1 MLLFF
6 CYFMKYFCELNNQMK
21 RPSIKDIAKLAG
33 VSVATV
39 SYVLNRKEGQRIGEE
54 TRKKIFE
61 IAETINYTPNK
72 IAKSLKTNK
81 TKLLGL
87 IVADISNEFYS
98 HIARNLEDEALRLGY
113 TLIIGSSDENAEK
126 FTKLTELFSEQQV
139 DGMIVAPVSG
149 SEKTLDD
156 LIKIKYPVVT
166 IDRYLKGV
174 AIPGITIDNQE
185 IAEHTTKLLISKDF
199 DKIIYIG
206 YKTELT
212 HLLDR
217 QYGFEKAVRSS
228 EKPVEIHYLLVGLE
242 NIAREVHVLLEKLLG
257 KAPENTAL
265 YFSSNKLAVAGL
277 SYLVKNNIKVPEQ
290 VSIVAFDET
299 DAYDLF
305 PTEITY
311 IQQPIEEMASEAI
324 KLLDGQIS
332 NYITT
337 EKRITLSAKLI
348 SKASLK
354 SSV

>member
-1 MLLFF
+1 
-6 CYFMKYFCELNNQMK
+6 MK
-21 RPSIKDIAKLAG
+21 RPSIKDIATLAG

-39 SYVLNRKEGQRIGEE
+39 SYVLNRKEGQRISEE

-61 IAETINYTPNK
+61 IAETIKYTPNK

-98 HIARNLEDEALRLGY
+98 NMARSLEDRALKLGY

-126 FTKLTELFSEQQV
+126 FKKLTELFSQQQV

-149 SEKTLDD
+149 SEKILES
-156 LIKIKYPVVT
+156 LINIKYPIVT

-174 AIPGITIDNQE
+174 TLPGITIDNQE
-185 IAEHTTKLLISKDF
+185 IAERTTSLLISKNF
-199 DKIIYIG
+199 NKIIYVG
-206 YKTELT
+206 YKTELP

-217 QYGFEKAVRSS
+217 QHGFEKAVKYS
-228 EKPVEIHYLLVGLE
+228 EKPVEVHYLLVGLE
-242 NIAREVHVLLEKLLG
+242 NIAEEVHLQLQKMLEKT
-257 KAPENTAL
+257 PENTAL

-290 VSIVAFDET
+290 VSVVAFDET

-311 IQQPIEEMASEAI
+311 IQQPIKEMAEEAI
-324 KLLDGQIS
+324 KLLDGQIN
-332 NYITT
+332 NYIETG
-337 EKRITLSAKLI
+337 KRITLSAKLI

-354 SSV
+354 

>member
-1 MLLFF
+1 
-6 CYFMKYFCELNNQMK
+6 MK
-21 RPSIKDIAKLAG
+21 RPSIKDIATLAG

-39 SYVLNRKEGQRIGEE
+39 SYVLNRKEGQRISEE

-98 HIARNLEDEALRLGY
+98 HMARNLEDKALKLGY

-126 FTKLTELFSEQQV
+126 FKKLIELFSQQQV

-149 SEKTLDD
+149 SEKILES
-156 LIKIKYPVVT
+156 LINIKYPIVT

-185 IAEHTTKLLISKDF
+185 IAERTTNLLINKDF
-199 DKIIYIG
+199 NKIIYVG
-206 YKTELT
+206 YKTELP

-217 QYGFEKAVRSS
+217 QHGFEKAVKSS
-228 EKPVEIHYLLVGLE
+228 EKPVEVYYLLVGLE
-242 NIAREVHVLLEKLLG
+242 NIAQEVQLQLGKMLG
-257 KAPENTAL
+257 KAPQNTAL

-290 VSIVAFDET
+290 VSVVAFDET

-311 IQQPIEEMASEAI
+311 IQQPIKEMAEEAI
-324 KLLDGQIS
+324 NLLDGQIS
-332 NYITT
+332 DYAATG
-337 EKRITLSAKLI
+337 KRITLSAKLI

-354 SSV
+354 

>member
-1 MLLFF
+1 
-6 CYFMKYFCELNNQMK
+6 MK
-21 RPSIKDIAKLAG
+21 RPSIKDIATLAG

-39 SYVLNRKEGQRIGEE
+39 SYVLNRKEGQRISEE

-98 HIARNLEDEALRLGY
+98 HMARNLEDKALKLGY

-126 FTKLTELFSEQQV
+126 FKKLIELFSQQQV

-149 SEKTLDD
+149 SEKILES
-156 LIKIKYPVVT
+156 LINIKYPIVT
-166 IDRYLKGV
+166 IDRYLKEV

-185 IAEHTTKLLISKDF
+185 IAERTTKLLINKDF
-199 DKIIYIG
+199 NKIIYVG
-206 YKTELT
+206 YKTELP

-217 QYGFEKAVRSS
+217 QHGFEKAVKSS
-228 EKPVEIHYLLVGLE
+228 EKPVEVYYLLVGLE
-242 NIAREVHVLLEKLLG
+242 NIAEEVQLQLGKMLG
-257 KAPENTAL
+257 KAPQNTAL

-290 VSIVAFDET
+290 VSVVAFDET

-311 IQQPIEEMASEAI
+311 IQQPIKEMAAEAI
-324 KLLDGQIS
+324 NLLDGQIS
-332 NYITT
+332 DYVATG
-337 EKRITLSAKLI
+337 KRITLSAKLI

-354 SSV
+354 

>member
-1 MLLFF
+1 
-6 CYFMKYFCELNNQMK
+6 MK
-21 RPSIKDIAKLAG
+21 RSSIKDIAKLAG

-39 SYVLNRKEGQRIGEE
+39 SYVLNRKEGQRISEE

-87 IVADISNEFYS
+87 IVADISNDFYS
-98 HIARNLEDEALRLGY
+98 HMARNLEDKALKLGY

-126 FTKLTELFSEQQV
+126 FEKLTQLFSQQQV
-139 DGMIVAPVSG
+139 DGMIVAPVAG
-149 SEKTLDD
+149 SEKTLEN
-156 LIKIKYPVVT
+156 LIQLKYPVVT

-174 AIPGITIDNQE
+174 SVPGITIDNQE
-185 IAEHTTKLLISKDF
+185 IAERTAGLLLNKDF
-199 DKIIYIG
+199 DKMIYVG
-206 YKTELT
+206 YDTKLP

-217 QYGFEKAVRSS
+217 QHGFEKAVSS
-228 EKPVEIHYLLVGLE
+228 SRKTAEIQYLLVGLE
-242 NIAREVHVLLEKLLG
+242 NIAQEVHVQLEKSLG
-257 KAPENTAL
+257 KKPENTAL

-290 VSIVAFDET
+290 VSVIAFDET

-311 IQQPIEEMASEAI
+311 IQQPIEEMAEEAI
-324 KLLDGQIS
+324 KLLDGQIN
-332 NYITT
+332 NYVPTG
-337 EKRITLSAKLI
+337 KRITLSARLVA
-348 SKASLK
+348 KASLK
-354 SSV
+354 

>member
-1 MLLFF
+1 
-6 CYFMKYFCELNNQMK
+6 MK
-21 RPSIKDIAKLAG
+21 RPSIKDIATLAG

-98 HIARNLEDEALRLGY
+98 HMARNLEDKALKLGY
-113 TLIIGSSDENAEK
+113 TLIIGSSDENADK
-126 FTKLTELFSEQQV
+126 FKKLTELFSQQQV
-139 DGMIVAPVSG
+139 DGMIVAPVAG
-149 SEKTLDD
+149 SEKTLES
-156 LIKIKYPVVT
+156 LINIKYPVVT

-174 AIPGITIDNQE
+174 TIPGITIDNQE
-185 IAEHTTKLLISKDF
+185 IAESTARLLISKNF
-199 DKIIYIG
+199 NKIIYAG
-206 YKTELT
+206 YETELPQ
-212 HLLDR
+212 LLDR
-217 QYGFEKAVRSS
+217 QHGFEKAVKSS
-228 EKPVEIHYLLVGLE
+228 EKPLEIHYLLVGLE
-242 NIAREVHVLLEKLLG
+242 NIAQEVHLKLEKMLG
-257 KAPENTAL
+257 TTPENTAL

-277 SYLVKNNIKVPEQ
+277 SYIVKNNIKVPEQ
-290 VSIVAFDET
+290 VSVVAFDET

-311 IQQPIEEMASEAI
+311 IQQPIEEMAEEAI

-332 NYITT
+332 NYAETG
-337 EKRITLSAKLI
+337 KKVTLTAKLV

-354 SSV
+354 

>member
-1 MLLFF
+1 
-6 CYFMKYFCELNNQMK
+6 MK
-21 RPSIKDIAKLAG
+21 RPSIKDIATLAG

-39 SYVLNRKEGQRIGEE
+39 SYVLNRKEGQRISEE

-98 HIARNLEDEALRLGY
+98 HMARNLEDKALKLGY

-126 FTKLTELFSEQQV
+126 FKKLIELFSQQQV

-149 SEKTLDD
+149 SEKILES
-156 LIKIKYPVVT
+156 LINIKYPIVT
-166 IDRYLKGV
+166 IDRYLKEV

-185 IAEHTTKLLISKDF
+185 IAERTTNLLINKDF
-199 DKIIYIG
+199 NKIIYVG
-206 YKTELT
+206 YKTELP

-217 QYGFEKAVRSS
+217 QHGFEKAVKSS
-228 EKPVEIHYLLVGLE
+228 EKPVEVYYLLVGLE
-242 NIAREVHVLLEKLLG
+242 NIAEEVQLQLGKMLG
-257 KAPENTAL
+257 KAPQNTAL

-290 VSIVAFDET
+290 VSVVAFDET

-311 IQQPIEEMASEAI
+311 IQQPIKEMAEEAI
-324 KLLDGQIS
+324 NLLDGQIS
-332 NYITT
+332 DYVATG
-337 EKRITLSAKLI
+337 KRITLSAKLI

-354 SSV
+354 

>member
-1 MLLFF
+1 
-6 CYFMKYFCELNNQMK
+6 MK
-21 RPSIKDIAKLAG
+21 RPSIKDIATLAG

-39 SYVLNRKEGQRIGEE
+39 SYVLNRKEGQRISEE

-98 HIARNLEDEALRLGY
+98 HMARNLEDKALKLGY

-126 FTKLTELFSEQQV
+126 FKKLIELFSQQQV

-149 SEKTLDD
+149 SEKILES
-156 LIKIKYPVVT
+156 LINIKYPIVT
-166 IDRYLKGV
+166 IDRYLKEV

-185 IAEHTTKLLISKDF
+185 IAERTTNLLINKDF
-199 DKIIYIG
+199 NKIIYVG
-206 YKTELT
+206 YKTELP

-217 QYGFEKAVRSS
+217 QHGFEKAVKSS
-228 EKPVEIHYLLVGLE
+228 EKPVKVYYLLVGLE
-242 NIAREVHVLLEKLLG
+242 NIAEEVQLQLGKMLG
-257 KAPENTAL
+257 KAPQNTAL

-290 VSIVAFDET
+290 VSVVAFDET

-311 IQQPIEEMASEAI
+311 IQQPIKEMAAEAI
-324 KLLDGQIS
+324 NLLDGQIS
-332 NYITT
+332 DYVATG
-337 EKRITLSAKLI
+337 KRITLSAKLI

-354 SSV
+354 

>member
-1 MLLFF
+1 
-6 CYFMKYFCELNNQMK
+6 MK
-21 RPSIKDIAKLAG
+21 RPSIKDIATLAG

-39 SYVLNRKEGQRIGEE
+39 SYVLNRKEGQRISEE

-61 IAETINYTPNK
+61 VAETINYTPNK

-98 HIARNLEDEALRLGY
+98 HMARSLEDKALKLGY

-126 FTKLTELFSEQQV
+126 FKKLIELFSQQQV

-149 SEKTLDD
+149 SEKTLEN
-156 LIKIKYPVVT
+156 LINIKYPIVT

-174 AIPGITIDNQE
+174 TIPGITIDNQE
-185 IAEHTTKLLISKDF
+185 IAESTTNLLISKNF
-199 DKIIYIG
+199 NKIIYIG
-206 YKTELT
+206 YETELP

-217 QYGFEKAVRSS
+217 QHGFEKAIKSS
-228 EKPVEIHYLLVGLE
+228 EKPVDVQYLLVGLE
-242 NIAREVHVLLEKLLG
+242 NIAEEVHLQLGKLLG
-257 KAPENTAL
+257 KTPENKAL

-290 VSIVAFDET
+290 VSVVAFDET
-299 DAYDLF
+299 DAYELF

-311 IQQPIEEMASEAI
+311 IQQPIKEMAEEAL
-324 KLLDGQIS
+324 KLLDGQIN
-332 NYITT
+332 NYVETG
-337 EKRITLSAKLI
+337 KRITLSAKLV
-348 SKASLK
+348 SKASLQ
-354 SSV
+354 

>member
-1 MLLFF
+1 
-6 CYFMKYFCELNNQMK
+6 MK
-21 RPSIKDIAKLAG
+21 RPSIKDIATLAG

-39 SYVLNRKEGQRIGEE
+39 SYVLNRKEGQRISEE

-61 IAETINYTPNK
+61 IVETINYTPNK

-98 HIARNLEDEALRLGY
+98 HMARNLEDKALKLGY

-126 FTKLTELFSEQQV
+126 FKKLIELFSQQQV

-149 SEKTLDD
+149 SEKILES
-156 LIKIKYPVVT
+156 LINIKYPIVT
-166 IDRYLKGV
+166 IDRYLKEV

-185 IAEHTTKLLISKDF
+185 IAERTTNLLINKDF
-199 DKIIYIG
+199 NKIIYVG
-206 YKTELT
+206 YKTELP

-217 QYGFEKAVRSS
+217 QHGFEKAVKSS
-228 EKPVEIHYLLVGLE
+228 EKPVEVYYLLVGLE
-242 NIAREVHVLLEKLLG
+242 NIAQEVQLQLGKILG
-257 KAPENTAL
+257 KAPQNTAL

-290 VSIVAFDET
+290 VSVVAFDET

-311 IQQPIEEMASEAI
+311 IQQPIKEMAEEAI
-324 KLLDGQIS
+324 NLLDGQIS
-332 NYITT
+332 NYVATG
-337 EKRITLSAKLI
+337 KRITLSAKLI

-354 SSV
+354 

>member
-1 MLLFF
+1 
-6 CYFMKYFCELNNQMK
+6 MK
-21 RPSIKDIAKLAG
+21 RSSIKDIAKLAG

-39 SYVLNRKEGQRIGEE
+39 SYVLNRKEGQRISEE

-87 IVADISNEFYS
+87 IVADISNDFYS
-98 HIARNLEDEALRLGY
+98 HIARNLQDKALQLGY

-126 FTKLTELFSEQQV
+126 FEKLTQLFSQQQV
-139 DGMIVAPVSG
+139 DGMIVAPVAG
-149 SEKTLDD
+149 SEKTLEN
-156 LIKIKYPVVT
+156 LIQLKYPVVT

-174 AIPGITIDNQE
+174 SVPGITIDNQE
-185 IAEHTTKLLISKDF
+185 IAERTTSLLLNKGF
-199 DKIIYIG
+199 DKMIYIG
-206 YKTELT
+206 YETELP

-217 QYGFEKAVRSS
+217 QYGFEKIVNSS
-228 EKPVEIHYLLVGLE
+228 KNAIEIQYLLVGLE
-242 NIAREVHVLLEKLLG
+242 NIAQEVHLQLEKMVG
-257 KAPENTAL
+257 KTPENTAL

-290 VSIVAFDET
+290 VSVLAFDET
-299 DAYDLF
+299 DAYNLF

-311 IQQPIEEMASEAI
+311 IQQPIEEMAEEAI
-324 KLLDGQIS
+324 KLLDGQIN
-332 NYITT
+332 NYVPTG
-337 EKRITLSAKLI
+337 KRITLSAKLV

-354 SSV
+354 